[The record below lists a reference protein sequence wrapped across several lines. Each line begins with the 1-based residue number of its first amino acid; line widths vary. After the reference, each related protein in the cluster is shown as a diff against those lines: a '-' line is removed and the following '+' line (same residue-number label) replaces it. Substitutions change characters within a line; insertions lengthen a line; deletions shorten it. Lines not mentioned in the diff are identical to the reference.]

1 MLTPQDRA
9 KLKSIASTMKDQLS
23 IGQNN
28 LTDNVVEQIRLNLY
42 AHELIKIKVQKGA
55 EDSPLE
61 LAEVLCDR
69 LGAETVAVI
78 GSKILLYKKTDKP
91 KFTHLL

>member
-9 KLKSIASTMKDQLS
+9 KLKGIAATQKDLCY

-28 LTDNVVEQIRLNLY
+28 LTENVVEQIRLNLF

-55 EDSPLE
+55 ESSALE
-61 LAEVLCDR
+61 FAEMLSEKLEC
-69 LGAETVAVI
+69 ETVAVI
-78 GSKILLYKKTDKP
+78 GNKILLYKVTTKP
-91 KFTHLL
+91 NFKHLL

>member
-9 KLKSIASTMKDQLS
+9 KLKGIASTQKDLCY

-28 LTDNVVEQIRLNLY
+28 LTDNVVEQIRLNLF

-55 EDSPLE
+55 ENTTLE
-61 LAEVLCDR
+61 LAEMLCEKLDC
-69 LGAETVAVI
+69 ETVAVI
-78 GSKILLYKKTDKP
+78 GSKILLYKETTKP
-91 KFTHLL
+91 NFKHLL